1 MNMVSTITCPGISD
15 VDFGT
20 KLNNFPWVPSNNEQ
34 RFLYDDKYSI
44 GCNFISFAKLGTID
58 SAWIGMWVLGGN

>member
-1 MNMVSTITCPGISD
+1 MYMVSTITCPGIRD

-20 KLNNFPWVPSNNEQ
+20 KLNNIPWVPSNNEQ

-44 GCNFISFAKLGTID
+44 GCNFTSFDKFGTID
-58 SAWIGMWVLGGN
+58 SAWIGIWVLGGN